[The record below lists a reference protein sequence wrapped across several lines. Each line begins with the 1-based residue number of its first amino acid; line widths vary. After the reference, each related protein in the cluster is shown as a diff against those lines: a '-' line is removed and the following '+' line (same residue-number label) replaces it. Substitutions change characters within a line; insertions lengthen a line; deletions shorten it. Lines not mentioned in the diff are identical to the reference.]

1 MEFKIP
7 KELEIKLKINGFDD
21 SDIGDK
27 IFKPKHVD
35 EKLGD
40 KLYFT
45 DNYELSAENLNKV
58 DLKADKVDFKN
69 DIDKHRYILS
79 SKSKMREFMVKMQTG
94 DRGAK
99 GARYAEQSVKEA
111 KKKFDEA
118 KEKQT
123 KVEDAEITKMEE
135 ELKTA
140 KEEKE
145 KLEKEEK
152 VEERR
157 EKEKEI
163 AKLEEKLEAAK
174 EGNKKLK
181 DLEETLTVAEETK
194 KKGEAGSPDDK
205 PRSEIIETNLKF
217 ILKTFFANK
226 TNIKISPN
234 DFMIYSSG
242 IGEGKLQDA
251 KDTDKKGS
259 KKSQLIKLTT
269 TFNIKIFEKKDKVG
283 VLDMAKVGCKE
294 RAERIEKDVFELLGI
309 SVDLFQNS
317 NVYNPVNILNK
328 LRENSSKKDAIREER
343 IRVEKERELEKREEK
358 SVRKQAKLEAKEE
371 RKRRAREKNKM
382 KGIEEDEEEEEEE
395 ESDDDDD
402 YDIDNPK
409 DVEKFTKRDLRY
421 RMKEDKKRRKEK
433 KNKGKGTEKED
444 DAEKD
449 EQKGGYKYRG
459 KSARKDRKTRRKTR
473 RKTPKSKRKT
483 RRKYR

>member
-1 MEFKIP
+1 
-7 KELEIKLKINGFDD
+7 
-21 SDIGDK
+21 
-27 IFKPKHVD
+27 
-35 EKLGD
+35 
-40 KLYFT
+40 
-45 DNYELSAENLNKV
+45 
-58 DLKADKVDFKN
+58 
-69 DIDKHRYILS
+69 
-79 SKSKMREFMVKMQTG
+79 MREFIVKMQTG

-111 KKKFDEA
+111 NKKLDEA
-118 KEKQT
+118 KEKQSKVDETEIKSMT
-123 KVEDAEITKMEE
+123 K
-135 ELKTA
+135 ELETA

-145 KLEKEEK
+145 KEEN

-157 EKEKEI
+157 EKEKKI
-163 AKLEEKLEAAK
+163 AILEANLEAAK
-174 EGNKKLK
+174 EGNEKFNKLQK
-181 DLEETLTVAEETK
+181 TLEAAKETLTK
-194 KKGEAGSPDDK
+194 SKAGSSDDK
-205 PRSEIIETNLKF
+205 LKNEIIKTNLKF

-242 IGEGKLQDA
+242 IGTGILHEA
-251 KDTDKKGS
+251 KDTEKKGS
-259 KKSQLIKLTT
+259 KKSQLIKQTT

-328 LRENSSKKDAIREER
+328 LRVNSSKKDAIREER

-382 KGIEEDEEEEEEE
+382 KGIEADEEEEED
-395 ESDDDDD
+395 SDDDDD

-409 DVEKFTKRDLRY
+409 DVANFTKRDLRH
-421 RMKEDKKRRKEK
+421 RMKEAKKRRK
-433 KNKGKGTEKED
+433 NNNGGNG
-444 DAEKD
+444 

-459 KSARKDRKTRRKTR
+459 KSARKDRKTRRKT
-473 RKTPKSKRKT
+473 PKSNRKT